1 MDGFASCLMYNGI
14 DWTDLMNNHAAQ
26 LVNSYRTKRLMY
38 NGIDWTDLMNNHAAQ
53 LVNSYRTK
61 HYAAEAVI

>member
-1 MDGFASCLMYNGI
+1 LPVVSC
-14 DWTDLMNNHAAQ
+14 
-26 LVNSYRTKRLMY
+26 LMY

>member
-1 MDGFASCLMYNGI
+1 MTSEPRPVVYVGLDQLWTVLPVVSC
-14 DWTDLMNNHAAQ
+14 
-26 LVNSYRTKRLMY
+26 LMY